1 MSIDL
6 NKTTVYQVLL
16 ILKKLNSSKERE
28 RRIHCWNRE
37 IINARKTKEMKYN
50 LEKDDEPIIY
60 SIVHKEIY
68 LRNKTEIIEQKLKKF

>member
-16 ILKKLNSSKERE
+16 KLKKLNSSKERE

-37 IINARKTKEMKYN
+37 TINARETKEMKYN
-50 LEKDDEPIIY
+50 LEKDGEPIIY
-60 SIVHKEIY
+60 SIVNKETY
-68 LRNKTEIIEQKLKKF
+68 LRNKIEIIEQKLK